1 MQQLGSKGLAKIK
14 FSICGMGIPARSKHE
29 AGKDAHPTRKFW
41 VFFYLEVPKF
51 QGIVGAGCR
60 REVLDSL

>member
-1 MQQLGSKGLAKIK
+1 
-14 FSICGMGIPARSKHE
+14 MGIPARSKHE

-51 QGIVGAGCR
+51 QGIVGPTTARTDCLYDDTTK
-60 REVLDSL
+60 V

>member
-1 MQQLGSKGLAKIK
+1 
-14 FSICGMGIPARSKHE
+14 MGIPARSKHE